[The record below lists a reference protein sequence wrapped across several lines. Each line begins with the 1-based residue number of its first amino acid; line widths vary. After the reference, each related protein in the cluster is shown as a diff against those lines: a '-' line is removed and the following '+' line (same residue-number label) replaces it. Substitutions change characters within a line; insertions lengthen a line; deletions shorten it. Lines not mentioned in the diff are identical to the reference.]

1 MRKTRLW
8 ITIGCCFFAVA
19 LFAWAQSTRKPGL
32 WEMTSSMT
40 WQQSPLPPGVTLPA
54 GMKSPFSGSTNTMQV
69 CVTQAMID
77 KYGTA
82 MPKSQNDCKIENVVL
97 NANSMS
103 ADMVCSGR
111 MNGKGSMES
120 SWSDNDHTKGKMHFL
135 GAMQGGPNSMPVEW
149 TVEFTSVYQ
158 GPDCGSVKPLPM
170 PSN

>member
-1 MRKTRLW
+1 
-8 ITIGCCFFAVA
+8 
-19 LFAWAQSTRKPGL
+19 
-32 WEMTSSMT
+32 
-40 WQQSPLPPGVTLPA
+40 
-54 GMKSPFSGSTNTMQV
+54 MKSPFSGSTNTMQV

-111 MNGKGSMES
+111 VSGKGSMES
-120 SWSDNDHTKGKMHFL
+120 SWSDSDHTKGKMHFL